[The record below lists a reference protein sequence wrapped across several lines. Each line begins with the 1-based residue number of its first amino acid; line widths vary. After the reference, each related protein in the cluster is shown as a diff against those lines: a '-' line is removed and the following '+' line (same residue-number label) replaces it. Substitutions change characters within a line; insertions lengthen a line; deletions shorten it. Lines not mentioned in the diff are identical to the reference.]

1 MMNCEFCG
9 GEVLMR
15 DSRTGVCQICG
26 RVYSGDTLRRIQMAG
41 DMRAMQNMQNNQIP
55 NKNKSQDLPP
65 WAIVVLIMF
74 CSGIVFGSGF
84 AAFPLVPF
92 IIFMSI
98 AFGNKKKNNGRQNQ
112 QMMNQRMMNQPPM
125 QQMNQP
131 VMRSMPGAQPAM
143 RSVRPGRPIPQ
154 MAVGERLE
162 TPIDYL
168 EAFRILP
175 LASMPFREEA
185 GEAMDQLSSLITK
198 QQGISSLLPPGH
210 PYYPTVNDTIQFFLR
225 NIKQILFRLRYCDQ
239 NDMSRREEHKAYFRS
254 VLDENNDVLH
264 DLETFMIELSQL
276 DDGMQTAPCLDVLSQ
291 SMHSMRQPV
300 PDEDE
305 FMRQI
310 AEHQAMMQLQQTQM
324 QQMQQPPQDFTQMM
338 Q

>member
-26 RVYSGDTLRRIQMAG
+26 RVYSGDSLRRIQMAG
-41 DMRAMQNMQNNQIP
+41 DMRAMQNMQNSVP
-55 NKNKSQDLPP
+55 NNNSSKSEGLPP
-65 WAIVVLIMF
+65 WAIVLLILF

-84 AAFPLVPF
+84 ASFPLIPF
-92 IIFMSI
+92 IIFISI
-98 AFGNKKKNNGRQNQ
+98 ASGNKKKNNTQQNRNNRMNQ
-112 QMMNQRMMNQPPM
+112 QMMNRQMMNQPPM
-125 QQMNQP
+125 QQPM
-131 VMRSMPGAQPAM
+131 MRSMPVNQPM
-143 RSVRPGRPIPQ
+143 RSARPVRPVSQ

-162 TPIDYL
+162 TAADYL

-175 LASMPFREEA
+175 LTSMPFREEA
-185 GEAMDQLSSLITK
+185 GEAIEQLSSLITK

-210 PYYPTVNDTIQFFLR
+210 PYYPTVNDTIQFFLK

-239 NDMSRREEHKAYFRS
+239 NDMSRREEHKAYFRR
-254 VLDENNDVLH
+254 VLDENNDVLR

-310 AEHQAMMQLQQTQM
+310 AEHQAMMQAQMQM
-324 QQMQQPPQDFTQMM
+324 QQKPPQDFTQLM